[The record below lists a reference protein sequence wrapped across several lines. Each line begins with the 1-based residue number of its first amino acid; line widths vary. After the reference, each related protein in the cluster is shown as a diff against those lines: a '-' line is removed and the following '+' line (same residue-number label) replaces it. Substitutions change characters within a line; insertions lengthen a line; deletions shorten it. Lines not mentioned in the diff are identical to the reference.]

1 MSQYK
6 HIFQPIKIGRMTVK
20 NRIETAPAMPFLA
33 TSDGDVS
40 RELIEWEKAFARGGA
55 GIVTIGDSPIVDEIA
70 SAVGHILNLGTDKVT
85 AGLSKLAE
93 AIQSYGARASLEFT
107 YLDFR
112 SKVTPT
118 DISTAEIKRLISAY
132 AEAARRC
139 RNAGL
144 DMIMVHGGHGHFIS
158 QFLSEKQNRRTDAY
172 GGSFENRARFVN
184 EILEAIRDKIGDSLA
199 IEYRISGSELNPDGL
214 TQEEQM
220 AFAKTIQDKIDL
232 LHLSAGNLFRPGL
245 SHLMIQPTYVP
256 RGNLT
261 HFAEDYK
268 KEMDIPVTTVG
279 SLNVAMAERLIAEG
293 KTDMVAMNRAFIADP
308 DHINKARRGE
318 DDTIRPCVRCNTCIQ
333 RTHRFFIPV
342 RCAVN
347 PLSGRELDY
356 LNLPAPKQKKKVVI
370 VGGGPAGLEAARWAG
385 QRSHSVVLFEKD
397 KELGGALKM
406 AAAAPF
412 KQDMRDYLAWSVRT
426 AERTPGVTLKLGT
439 EATPEKIKAEKP
451 DVIIVAAGA
460 DPVMPNVPGID
471 RENVAWAGDVE
482 LGQASVGEK
491 VVVAGAGLTGSE
503 TALHLAR
510 EGKKVTLIDMLSEE
524 QLDANCPLADLGT
537 IWNLVREA
545 GADFITKVKLE
556 AINDKGAVIADE
568 NGKQR
573 EIPADSVVIALGV
586 TPRRAVAEAFAGLAP
601 EVIAVGD
608 GNTER
613 GNLYSATTQGFFAAM
628 HI

>member
-1 MSQYK
+1 
-6 HIFQPIKIGRMTVK
+6 
-20 NRIETAPAMPFLA
+20 
-33 TSDGDVS
+33 
-40 RELIEWEKAFARGGA
+40 
-55 GIVTIGDSPIVDEIA
+55 
-70 SAVGHILNLGTDKVT
+70 
-85 AGLSKLAE
+85 
-93 AIQSYGARASLEFT
+93 
-107 YLDFR
+107 
-112 SKVTPT
+112 
-118 DISTAEIKRLISAY
+118 
-132 AEAARRC
+132 
-139 RNAGL
+139 
-144 DMIMVHGGHGHFIS
+144 
-158 QFLSEKQNRRTDAY
+158 
-172 GGSFENRARFVN
+172 
-184 EILEAIRDKIGDSLA
+184 
-199 IEYRISGSELNPDGL
+199 
-214 TQEEQM
+214 
-220 AFAKTIQDKIDL
+220 
-232 LHLSAGNLFRPGL
+232 
-245 SHLMIQPTYVP
+245 
-256 RGNLT
+256 
-261 HFAEDYK
+261 
-268 KEMDIPVTTVG
+268 
-279 SLNVAMAERLIAEG
+279 
-293 KTDMVAMNRAFIADP
+293 
-308 DHINKARRGE
+308 
-318 DDTIRPCVRCNTCIQ
+318 
-333 RTHRFFIPV
+333 
-342 RCAVN
+342 
-347 PLSGRELDY
+347 
-356 LNLPAPKQKKKVVI
+356 
-370 VGGGPAGLEAARWAG
+370 
-385 QRSHSVVLFEKD
+385 
-397 KELGGALKM
+397 M

-460 DPVMPNVPGID
+460 DPVMPNIPGID

-556 AINDKGAVIADE
+556 AINDKGAVIVDE